1 MTDESHAYTDNGDDM
16 EFTLDFD
23 DLELNFDTESDNDA
37 NVDSNANNS
46 VSNDSTTDNTDNL
59 SDDNMTASSAARTSD
74 YIPFSE
80 RRKMRNSA
88 PSQDSSRDSLSSVSS
103 ANDTT
108 SVSGDSSAGNSHT
121 AATRDVRETRETPA
135 GTVSVMRTMD
145 TPVDN
150 AGSVATGDKVA
161 EEVVLQDDNP
171 IGTVSASTVKI
182 TPPGK
187 KKALF
192 DKSKITEKEENF
204 NLTEDYA
211 FKSYVGGANEV
222 TKHLEQRQRELRVKY
237 GNNSPLKVAKIINA
251 EIVMSAPKKYFDK
264 YSESV
269 EKGISYC
276 RMKIADGGESYA
288 ETINTA
294 NQNPTVES
302 YQDDA
307 YIMVARFINEFL
319 STTEYRGIER
329 DIVLNL
335 IINELLGFD
344 ALDPLWHDERITEIV
359 CNGPNDIQA
368 EIAGEMQRVPSL
380 SFRNREHLEKLLERL
395 FSGVG
400 KILAQSTP
408 QAKGRLHDKSR
419 IFATHHSIS
428 PDGPNFN
435 IRRHPHGFWT
445 PQALIDR
452 GAASEEIM
460 AYLGNLIHKGAS
472 YIIAGGTSTGKSL
485 AHNEML
491 ATPSGMITMGEISP
505 GDKVFD
511 YAGNVCTVTD
521 KFTNPARQ
529 VYAVKFSTGN
539 TVYVD
544 AEHNWFVS
552 SFQSRKTLD
561 NIPTHSNENLNDQ
574 KDKKADLWQVKTTQE
589 MIDEGVYLKNEGA
602 KDGHYNFRVPKL
614 EKAVE
619 FDNAKDVDELPIH
632 PYLLGLW
639 LGNGQSNGA
648 GFTGTQEDVE
658 FYKSVLPNSFKSYE
672 KDNKSHAITAPDFKN
687 ILSELDILQTE
698 TGKTEKRIPAE
709 YLYASKEARRE
720 LIAGL
725 IDSDGTCLSN
735 NIGWEF
741 YNTNAQLVKGFIQVA
756 SSLGYR
762 VNISEDEHKTYVNK
776 GEKETTTTPSQIAT
790 ILTEDS
796 LAKLPRKVAKHK
808 EIAKA
813 HPLLDDDVNNV
824 SIVSIEAV
832 EGRVEEMS
840 CITVDSPHS
849 TYMVSEHFT
858 TTHNTSMLNA
868 LTGFYP
874 SNARILTLEDNLEMK
889 PNPKKFLAAAMETRP
904 PSPDKPNDRGVTM
917 RDLVWG
923 AMQMRPEVLIIG
935 EVTDSA
941 AYDLCQALNTG
952 HAGASTF
959 HANSSQLAVT
969 RVASLVAQSGLA
981 TIEGAY
987 DLISAAF
994 DFVINV
1000 RHFPQDGSRRI
1011 FSIDEVGSQTYFKDG
1026 KLILP
1031 TKPIWKFDES
1041 GIDDNGNIVGKWTK
1055 VGDISAERSERR
1067 MFDYQ
1072 RTLSWDELQV
1082 LSALPEGNEAV

>member
-37 NVDSNANNS
+37 NVDSSANNS

-59 SDDNMTASSAARTSD
+59 SDDSMTASSAARTSD

-108 SVSGDSSAGNSHT
+108 SASGDSSAGNSHT
-121 AATRDVRETRETPA
+121 ATTRDVRETRETPA

-276 RMKIADGGESYA
+276 RMKIADGGENYA

-294 NQNPTVES
+294 NQNPTIES

-335 IINELLGFD
+335 IVNELLGFD

-511 YAGNVCTVTD
+511 HAGNVCTVTD

-574 KDKKADLWQVKTTQE
+574 KDKKVDLWQVKTTQE

-602 KDGHYNFRVPKL
+602 KDGDYNFRVPKL

-619 FDNAKDVDELPIH
+619 FDNAKGVDELPIH

-639 LGNGQSNGA
+639 LGDS
-648 GFTGTQEDVE
+648 
-658 FYKSVLPNSFKSYE
+658 
-672 KDNKSHAITAPDFKN
+672 KSHDITVPNFKK

-698 TGKTEKRIPAE
+698 TGKSKKRIPAE

-725 IDSDGTCLSN
+725 IDSDGTYLSSDT
-735 NIGWEF
+735 GWEF

-762 VNISEDEHKTYVNK
+762 VNISEDE
-776 GEKETTTTPSQIAT
+776 KETATPSQVAT

-796 LAKLPRKVAKHK
+796 LAKLPHKVARHK
-808 EIAKA
+808 EIVAL
-813 HPLLDDDVNNV
+813 HPLLDDDINNV

-1041 GIDDNGNIVGKWTK
+1041 GIDDNGNIVGRWTK

-1072 RTLSWDELQV
+1072 KTLSWDELQA